1 MIQDLTVWNDL
12 KARPP
17 SEVLTFIAD
26 EVWRRTK
33 APFFAAERAKAEVAI
48 GNATSFEERQKALD
62 QLRAI
67 HESEL
72 AESRHQAALV
82 SYALTETAAEGY
94 EAWCRAVMARLRLPP
109 LGEAEADAYQ
119 AAAHRAHE
127 ALSRAPEP
135 APDGKATAPP
145 ARTAA

>member
-1 MIQDLTVWNDL
+1 MIQDLGVWNGL
-12 KARPP
+12 KAQPP

-33 APFFAAERAKAEVAI
+33 ASFFAAERARAEVAVCH
-48 GNATSFEERQKALD
+48 ATTLEERQQALS
-62 QLRAI
+62 QLLAI

-109 LGEAEADAYQ
+109 LGEAEADEYL
-119 AAAHRAHE
+119 AAARRAHE
-127 ALSRAPEP
+127 ALRRAPEP
-135 APDGKATAPP
+135 ATDEKALAPVRP
-145 ARTAA
+145 AA